1 MTISDSEQWDV
12 ISAFFKE
19 RGLMSHQIGSFNHFL
34 DYDLPEN
41 IKDTQPIVINS
52 GDVKL
57 EISFGKVTYT
67 SPSTIEDDGTT
78 HKVLPQEARLRSLT
92 YSFHLH
98 VEVLVKRWENGFLV
112 LDEKETVLLGKLPLM
127 VQSKICNTNI
137 ISSKGECPL
146 DQGGYFIVGGSEKVL
161 VGQERIAN
169 NLVFVHT
176 KSGKFSHIAE
186 IKSCL
191 EGRPPTQVIVKI
203 LSKQEGKYSGYP
215 IKVQLPYMKEDVPLF
230 VVLQAYG
237 ITNGLDLIAEGD
249 PEIADYL
256 LQSQDEGQIPNQET
270 AIEFI
275 TVRGKRNAVDA
286 DKRKEIGTRFLDRD
300 CLPHIQGFTAKGKFM
315 CYMAKRVILVAL
327 NKATIDDR
335 DHFGKKRVDVSG
347 PLFSSL
353 FRSLFKNV
361 IRDMRKNAM
370 ANLTS
375 GREFNL
381 RMSFKTTTIS
391 QGFHSSMGT
400 GNWGGDQKNR
410 MDPRTGVAQI
420 LSRFSHTAALSNM
433 RRISCPIGREGKVAK
448 PRQLHNT
455 HWGIVCP
462 AETPEG
468 QSCGLIKN
476 LALLTHVTV
485 GSSGDAI
492 FPFIEN
498 KISVYTPGKVAVFL
512 GGVCLGSVDDPIEFC
527 LYVRSLR
534 RQGHL
539 FWETSISF
547 VENISEIRIVTDAG
561 RIIRPL
567 FIVCDGKIPSL
578 PKEFSWTSIVSSGIV
593 EWVDTEESENLLV
606 CMFPKDA
613 TTDVTHCEIHP
624 SMILGVCASIIPW
637 SDHNQ
642 SPRNTYQ
649 SAMSK
654 QAVGVVSMNQ
664 SERMDTLSHSLYY
677 PQKPL
682 VKTKASDIMSYDQLP
697 SGQNAIVAIACYGG
711 YNQEDSVIMNQS
723 AIDRGLFRSTFYRTF
738 TDSER
743 KTGMNQNEVIEYPVG
758 LTKVKESHCGVL
770 DPDGI
775 ASIGCHVKGDDILIG
790 KNILTKVDGVE
801 VKKST
806 STSMKS
812 TETGVVDKVLIT
824 NNELGLKS
832 VKVRVRSTRIP
843 EIGDKVASR
852 HGQKGTIGLTLSQHD
867 MPFTREGIV
876 PDIIINPHAIPSR
889 MTIGQLIE
897 CLQGKL
903 STLNGI
909 RGDATPFDEMSVES
923 ISTKLEALGYDGMG
937 NERMYNG
944 MTGEMLDAHIFI
956 GPTYYQRLKHC
967 VFDKIHSR
975 SRGPVQILTRQPV
988 EGRSRDGGLR
998 FGEMEKDCQIAH
1010 GAAAFLRERLF
1021 LVSDKFSITI
1031 CNKCGLQT
1039 VKTHGK
1045 EACKSCGS
1053 GVGVSRIELP
1063 YACKLF
1069 FQELASLSI
1078 AVRLQV

>member
-1 MTISDSEQWDV
+1 MISDTDQWAV
-12 ISAFFKE
+12 ISSFFKE
-19 RGLMSHQIGSFNHFL
+19 RGLMSHQIDSFNHFL
-34 DYDLPEN
+34 DHDLPET
-41 IKDTQPIVINS
+41 ILDTQPIIVTS
-52 GDVKL
+52 GTTKL
-57 EISFGKVTYT
+57 EISFGRATYT
-67 SPSTIEDDGTT
+67 APALNEDDGIV
-78 HKVLPQEARLRSLT
+78 HKILPQEARLRSLT
-92 YSFHLH
+92 YSFSLYIQ
-98 VEVLVKRWENGFLV
+98 VTIKKWENGLLV
-112 LDEKETVLLGKLPLM
+112 LDEKETVLFGKLPLM
-127 VQSKICNTNI
+127 VKSIICNTNM
-137 ISSKGECPL
+137 SKKGECSY
-146 DQGGYFIVGGSEKVL
+146 DQGGYFIVAGSEKVL

-191 EGRPPTQVIVKI
+191 EGRPPTQIIVKI
-203 LSKQEGKYSGYP
+203 LSKQEGKFSGYP
-215 IKVQLPYMKEDVPLF
+215 IKVQLPYTKEDVPLF
-230 VVLQAYG
+230 IVLKAYG
-237 ITNGLDLIAEGD
+237 ITNGLDLISEGD
-249 PEIADYL
+249 PDIYDFL
-256 LQSQDEGQIPNQET
+256 LQSADEGAVPSREI
-270 AIEFI
+270 AIDYI
-275 TVRGKRNAVDA
+275 TVRGKRNPVEP
-286 DKRKEIGTRFLDRD
+286 DKRQEIGARFLDRD
-300 CLPHIQGFTAKGKFM
+300 CLPHIRGAEAKGKFM
-315 CYMAKRVILVAL
+315 CYMARRVILVAL
-327 NKATIDDR
+327 NKDTIDDR
-335 DHFGKKRVDVSG
+335 DHFGKKRVDLSG

-361 IRDMRKNAM
+361 IRDIRKTAISNI
-370 ANLTS
+370 TS

-381 RMSFKTTTIS
+381 RLSFKTTTVS

-448 PRQLHNT
+448 PRQLHST

-485 GSSGDAI
+485 GSSGDAV
-492 FPFIEN
+492 FPFVTSLLNEYT
-498 KISVYTPGKVAVFL
+498 SGQTAVYLNGVNMGSTHTPTH
-512 GGVCLGSVDDPIEFC
+512 FC
-527 LYVRSLR
+527 DHVRSLR

-539 FWETSISF
+539 YWETSVSYIPT
-547 VENISEIRIVTDAG
+547 IQEIRIVTDAG

-567 FIVCDGKIPSL
+567 FTVPLQPL
-578 PKEFSWTSIVSSGIV
+578 PETYVWTDLIQKGIA
-593 EWVDTEESENLLV
+593 EWVDTEESENLLIA
-606 CMFPKDA
+606 MFPKDV
-613 TTDVTHCEIHP
+613 TTNHTHCEIHP

-654 QAVGVVSMNQ
+654 QAVGVVSTNA
-664 SERMDTLSHSLYY
+664 SNRMDTISHSLYY

-682 VKTKASDIMSYDQLP
+682 VKTKASDVVNYDELP

-723 AIDRGLFRSTFYRTF
+723 AIDRGLFRSFHYRTF

-743 KTGMNQNEVIEYPVG
+743 KTGMNQNEVIEYPEG
-758 LTKVKESHCGVL
+758 LPKIKQGLCGVL
-770 DPDGI
+770 DEDGI
-775 ASIGCHVKGDDILIG
+775 ATVGAYVKGDDILIG

-801 VKKST
+801 VKKSI

-812 TETGVVDKVLIT
+812 TETGYVDKVLIT

-832 VKVRVRSTRIP
+832 VKVRIRSTRIP

-852 HGQKGTIGLTLSQHD
+852 HGQKGTIGLTLPQHD
-867 MPFTREGIV
+867 MPFTQEGIV
-876 PDIIINPHAIPSR
+876 PDIVINPHAIPSR

-897 CLQGKL
+897 CLQGKV
-903 STLNGI
+903 SALNGV

-923 ISTKLEALGYDGMG
+923 ISEKLRALGYDGMG

-944 MTGEMLDAHIFI
+944 MTGELLDAEIFI

-998 FGEMEKDCQIAH
+998 FGEMERVRFAT
-1010 GAAAFLRERLF
+1010 FSLF
-1021 LVSDKFSITI
+1021 
-1031 CNKCGLQT
+1031 QT
-1039 VKTHGK
+1039 TCTV
-1045 EACKSCGS
+1045 
-1053 GVGVSRIELP
+1053 
-1063 YACKLF
+1063 Y
-1069 FQELASLSI
+1069 
-1078 AVRLQV
+1078 